1 MREWE
6 GLSSS
11 GLVLDRAILGW
22 LGAVGFRSL
31 PTNPTTPFPQAVV
44 YEAPGF
50 QGRSWEVSRDIYN
63 LQQPEDSHSPHLAS
77 VGSLQVLGGW

>member
-1 MREWE
+1 MWADAGQSHP
-6 GLSSS
+6 GLA
-11 GLVLDRAILGW
+11 GYVWVQITPHQPDH
-22 LGAVGFRSL
+22 
-31 PTNPTTPFPQAVV
+31 PFPQAVV

-77 VGSLQVLGGW
+77 VGSLRVLGGW